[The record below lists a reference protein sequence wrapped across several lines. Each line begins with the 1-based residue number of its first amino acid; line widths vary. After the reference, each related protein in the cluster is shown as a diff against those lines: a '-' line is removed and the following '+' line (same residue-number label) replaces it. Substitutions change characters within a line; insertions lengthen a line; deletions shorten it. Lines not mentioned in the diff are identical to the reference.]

1 MKEDQISQEL
11 MFKLSMFEQQMQQI
25 QEQTQAIDQAI
36 LDSNSLCLGLDELK
50 NSRDKEV
57 FSSIGRGIFIR
68 SKIVSDDLLVDV
80 GGKTFVQKTIPETQS
95 IIEEQL
101 EKLEEAKN
109 ELEEKTQEINQELT
123 KLMVQYQGEQE
134 K

>member
-1 MKEDQISQEL
+1 MKEDKDSQEL
-11 MFKLSMFEQQMQQI
+11 IFKLSLFEQQIQQV
-25 QEQTQAIDQAI
+25 QAIDQAI
-36 LDSNSLCLGLDELK
+36 FDSNSLCSGLDEFK
-50 NSRDKEV
+50 NSKDKEV

-68 SKIVSDDLLVDV
+68 SKLISDELLVDV
-80 GGKTFVQKTIPETQS
+80 GGKNFVQKSIPETQS

-123 KLMVQYQGEQE
+123 KLMIQYQGEQE